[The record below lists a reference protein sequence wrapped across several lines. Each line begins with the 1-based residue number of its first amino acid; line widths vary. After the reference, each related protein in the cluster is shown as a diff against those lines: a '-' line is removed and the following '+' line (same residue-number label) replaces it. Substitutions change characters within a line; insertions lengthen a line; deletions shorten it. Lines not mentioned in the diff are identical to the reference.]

1 MFNLYFQIYSIDIRL
16 LRLFK
21 TNQPTNKKIKI
32 KIKIKINIKI
42 KIKMKIKKW
51 NFKIIIIN
59 T

>member
-42 KIKMKIKKW
+42 KIKMKIKK
-51 NFKIIIIN
+51 
-59 T
+59 